1 MGTRGIV
8 NPRSCADEEC
18 AVSTSDV
25 PRGSATSTRSAGSLR
40 LDLLGIYL
48 NDHLAGST
56 MGTRRARYVADATR
70 GTPLGDVLE
79 PIAEEIEQ
87 DRASLL
93 KIMGQLGVPARRYKA
108 LAAGTAEWAGRF
120 KPNGRIIGR
129 SPLTTVVEL
138 EFLRLGVEGK
148 AAGWRT
154 LRALADTDGRL
165 DQRQLDELL
174 ARAQRQL
181 STLEE
186 LRLRKAQEVFRGRP

>member
-1 MGTRGIV
+1 M
-8 NPRSCADEEC
+8 
-18 AVSTSDV
+18 STSDV
-25 PRGSATSTRSAGSLR
+25 PRGSATSTRPAGPLR
-40 LDLLGIYL
+40 SDLLGIYL
-48 NDHLAGST
+48 NDHLAGAT
-56 MGTRRARYVADATR
+56 IGTRRARNVAAATR

-93 KIMGQLGVPARRYKA
+93 EIMGRLGVPARRYKV

-154 LRALADTDGRL
+154 LRTLADTDGRL
-165 DQRQLDELL
+165 DHRQLDELL
-174 ARAQRQL
+174 ARAERQL

-186 LRLRKAQEVFRGRP
+186 LRLRKAREVFRGRT